1 MMFVRRKPN
10 KSGSVSVQVVQKTKD
25 RRQVVIKTIGS
36 ASDESEIARLET
48 SAREYIHAKEG
59 PSLPNLIDEESALE
73 AVIGR
78 ISNAQVQVIG
88 PELVFGALYD
98 RIGYGSLGDEMFRHL
113 VICRLFNPGSK
124 LKTAD
129 YLERY
134 LHKTYSVDQIY
145 YFLDNLCHGNGRK
158 TRKSGDTKTKVE
170 EVTFR
175 HTRKVVGGEISI
187 CFYDMTTLY
196 FEVAEEDDLRR
207 CGFSKDGKHSCPQ
220 IFLGLLVASGGNPI
234 GYDIFEGNISEG
246 GTLIPMVE
254 QLARRFGFEH
264 PVVVADA
271 GLLSKRN
278 IAALE
283 AGGFLYILGARPKS
297 ESAAVKSRILG
308 MGLAYGD
315 IAETES
321 STGRGLILSRTEKR
335 ARKDARNREK
345 GLARL

>member
-1 MMFVRRKPN
+1 
-10 KSGSVSVQVVQKTKD
+10 
-25 RRQVVIKTIGS
+25 
-36 ASDESEIARLET
+36 
-48 SAREYIHAKEG
+48 
-59 PSLPNLIDEESALE
+59 
-73 AVIGR
+73 
-78 ISNAQVQVIG
+78 
-88 PELVFGALYD
+88 
-98 RIGYGSLGDEMFRHL
+98 
-113 VICRLFNPGSK
+113 
-124 LKTAD
+124 
-129 YLERY
+129 
-134 LHKTYSVDQIY
+134 
-145 YFLDNLCHGNGRK
+145 
-158 TRKSGDTKTKVE
+158 
-170 EVTFR
+170 
-175 HTRKVVGGEISI
+175 
-187 CFYDMTTLY
+187 MTTLY
-196 FEVAEEDDLRR
+196 FEAAEEDDLRR

-246 GTLIPMVE
+246 WTLIPMVE

-345 GLARL
+345 GLARLQKKVRTGQLTKQHINAGTTNTSAWRATRR

>member
-1 MMFVRRKPN
+1 M
-10 KSGSVSVQVVQKTKD
+10 
-25 RRQVVIKTIGS
+25 
-36 ASDESEIARLET
+36 
-48 SAREYIHAKEG
+48 
-59 PSLPNLIDEESALE
+59 
-73 AVIGR
+73 
-78 ISNAQVQVIG
+78 
-88 PELVFGALYD
+88 
-98 RIGYGSLGDEMFRHL
+98 
-113 VICRLFNPGSK
+113 
-124 LKTAD
+124 
-129 YLERY
+129 
-134 LHKTYSVDQIY
+134 
-145 YFLDNLCHGNGRK
+145 
-158 TRKSGDTKTKVE
+158 E

-196 FEVAEEDDLRR
+196 FEAAEEDDLRR

-246 GTLIPMVE
+246 WTLIPMVE

-345 GLARL
+345 GLARLQKKVRTGQLTKQHINAGTTNTSAWRATRR